1 MTNLTESTMK
11 RNLLLLA
18 GIAALVFAPAFVYP
32 MLLIKLL
39 CFALFAS
46 AFNLMLGYT
55 GLLSFGHAM
64 FFGVAGYA
72 LGVSTKHLGLPPE
85 LGLLI
90 AVASAALLGLLAG
103 LIAIRRQGIYFSMI
117 TLAISQLIYFIA
129 MQMEWTGR
137 DDGFHGIPRGVFL
150 GVFDLENDLT
160 LYALVSVCF
169 VLALFAIHR
178 IVTSPFGQVLTAIR
192 ENEPRAVS
200 LGYDVN
206 SYKVLAFVLSA
217 ALSGLAGSLKALALS
232 YESLN
237 DLHWALSGE
246 VVMMCILGG
255 LGTLGGPVAGAF
267 FVILLQ
273 NFLADKVGEW
283 LSVIIGVVFLLCIL
297 SFRRGLVGEI
307 SVRFFQKAQGK
318 PETLAKEAP

>member
-1 MTNLTESTMK
+1 MLNTRTLMIV
-11 RNLLLLA
+11 LA
-18 GIAALVFAPAFVYP
+18 VAALAVAPAFIYP
-32 MLLIKLL
+32 MLIVKLL
-39 CFALFAS
+39 CFAIFAS

-64 FFGVAGYA
+64 FFGSAGYA
-72 LGVSTKHLGLPPE
+72 LGLTMKHLGWPPE
-85 LGLLI
+85 LGILAGV
-90 AVASAALLGLLAG
+90 AVAALIGFLAG
-103 LIAIRRQGIYFSMI
+103 SVAIRRQGIYFAMI
-117 TLAISQLIYFIA
+117 TLAISQLIYFVA

-137 DDGFHGIPRGVFL
+137 DDGFHGIPRGTLLGIIDLQDDMALYGLVAACFL
-150 GVFDLENDLT
+150 
-160 LYALVSVCF
+160 
-169 VLALFAIHR
+169 LALFAIHR

-192 ENEPRAVS
+192 ENEPRAIS
-200 LGYDVN
+200 LGYDVDR
-206 SYKVLAFVLSA
+206 YKVLAFTLSG
-217 ALSGLAGSLKALALS
+217 ALSGLAGALKALALS

-283 LSVIIGVVFLLCIL
+283 LSVIIGVVFLTCIL
-297 SFRRGLVGEI
+297 AFRKGFVGEI
-307 SVRFFQKAQGK
+307 GAWIEKMRARKGAPAAKAGQEGNR
-318 PETLAKEAP
+318 

>member
-1 MTNLTESTMK
+1 MNK
-11 RNLLLLA
+11 QKLLILL
-18 GIAALVFAPAFVYP
+18 GIAALAIAPAFIYP

-39 CFALFAS
+39 CFAIFAS

-64 FFGVAGYA
+64 FFGVAGYT
-72 LGVSTKHLGLPPE
+72 LGVSTKFLGLTSD
-85 LGLLI
+85 LALLV
-90 AVASAALLGLLAG
+90 AVLTAALLGLLAG
-103 LIAIRRQGIYFSMI
+103 LVAIRRQGIYFSMI

-137 DDGFHGIPRGVFL
+137 DDGFHGIPRGTFF
-150 GVFDLENDLT
+150 GVLNLENDLV
-160 LYALVSVCF
+160 LYGLVAVCF
-169 VLALFAIHR
+169 VLALAAIHR

-192 ENEPRAVS
+192 ENEARAIS
-200 LGYDVN
+200 LGYDVDH
-206 SYKVLAFVLSA
+206 YKVLAFVLSA
-217 ALSGLAGSLKALALS
+217 ALAGLAGALKALALS

-255 LGTLGGPVAGAF
+255 LGTLSGPVAGAF

-283 LSVIIGVVFLLCIL
+283 LSIIIGVVFLLCIL
-297 SFRRGLVGEI
+297 SFRKGLVGEI
-307 SVRFFQKAQGK
+307 AARLSGK
-318 PETLAKEAP
+318 NVAREAS

>member
-1 MTNLTESTMK
+1 MTIN
-11 RNLLLLA
+11 RNLMIALGL
-18 GIAALVFAPAFVYP
+18 AALVVAPAFIYP
-32 MLLIKLL
+32 MLIVKLL
-39 CFALFAS
+39 CFAIFAS

-64 FFGVAGYA
+64 FFGSAGYT
-72 LGVSTKHLGLPPE
+72 LGVTTKFLNWPPE
-85 LGLLI
+85 LAILAGI
-90 AVASAALLGLLAG
+90 AVAALIGFVAG
-103 LIAIRRQGIYFSMI
+103 AVAIRRQGIYFAMI
-117 TLAISQLIYFIA
+117 TLAISQLIYFVA

-137 DDGFHGIPRGVFL
+137 DDGFHGIPRGRLFGL
-150 GVFDLENDLT
+150 IDLENDLA
-160 LYALVSVCF
+160 LYGLVAVCF
-169 VLALFAIHR
+169 VLALLAIHR
-178 IVTSPFGQVLTAIR
+178 IVTSPFGLALTAIR

-200 LGYDVN
+200 LGYDVER
-206 SYKVLAFVLSA
+206 YKVLALTLSA
-217 ALSGLAGSLKALALS
+217 ALAGLAGALKALALS

-283 LSVIIGVVFLLCIL
+283 LSVIIGVVFLSCIL
-297 SFRRGLVGEI
+297 AFRKGLVGEI
-307 SVRFFQKAQGK
+307 AAWMERSRKSGPGQEGNR
-318 PETLAKEAP
+318 

>member
-1 MTNLTESTMK
+1 MTSLTKTTTT

-18 GIAALVFAPAFVYP
+18 GIVALMIAPAFVYP

-103 LIAIRRQGIYFSMI
+103 VVAIRRQGIYFSMI

-150 GVFDLENDLT
+150 GIFDLENDMT
-160 LYALVSVCF
+160 MYGLVAVCF
-169 VLALFAIHR
+169 VFSLFAIHR

-200 LGYDVN
+200 LGYNVN

-307 SVRFFQKAQGK
+307 SARLFQKNQEKTDAM
-318 PETLAKEAP
+318 AKEAS

>member
-1 MTNLTESTMK
+1 MTLQ
-11 RNLLLLA
+11 RNLMIALGL
-18 GIAALVFAPAFVYP
+18 AALVVAPAFIYP
-32 MLLIKLL
+32 MLIVKLL
-39 CFALFAS
+39 CFAIFAS

-64 FFGVAGYA
+64 FFGSAGYA
-72 LGVSTKHLGLPPE
+72 LGVTTKFLHWPPE
-85 LGLLI
+85 LGILAGI
-90 AVASAALLGLLAG
+90 TVAALIGFVAG
-103 LIAIRRQGIYFSMI
+103 AVAIRRQGIYFAMI
-117 TLAISQLIYFIA
+117 TLAISQLIYFVA

-137 DDGFHGIPRGVFL
+137 DDGFHGIPRGRLFGL
-150 GVFDLENDLT
+150 IDLENDLA
-160 LYALVSVCF
+160 LYGLVAVCF
-169 VLALFAIHR
+169 VLALLAIHR
-178 IVTSPFGQVLTAIR
+178 IVTSPFGLALTAIR

-200 LGYDVN
+200 LGYDVER
-206 SYKVLAFVLSA
+206 YKVLALTLSA
-217 ALSGLAGSLKALALS
+217 ALAGLAGSLKALALS

-283 LSVIIGVVFLLCIL
+283 LSVIIGVVFLSCIL
-297 SFRRGLVGEI
+297 AFRKGLVGEI
-307 SVRFFQKAQGK
+307 AAWMERSRK
-318 PETLAKEAP
+318 PIPGQESRR

>member
-1 MTNLTESTMK
+1 MTNLTETTMM

-18 GIAALVFAPAFVYP
+18 GIAALVIAPAFVYP

-72 LGVSTKHLGLPPE
+72 LGVSTKHLGFPPE

-90 AVASAALLGLLAG
+90 AVAAAALLGLLAG

-137 DDGFHGIPRGVFL
+137 DDGFHGIPRGIFL
-150 GVFDLENDLT
+150 GLFDLENDLT
-160 LYALVSVCF
+160 LYVLVAVCF

-200 LGYDVN
+200 LGYNVN

-307 SVRFFQKAQGK
+307 SARLFQKPQSN
-318 PETLAKEAP
+318 PETVAKETP

>member
-1 MTNLTESTMK
+1 MSK
-11 RNLLLLA
+11 RNLLILL
-18 GIAALVFAPAFVYP
+18 GVAALAIAPAFVYP

-39 CFALFAS
+39 CFAIFAS

-64 FFGVAGYA
+64 FFGVAGYT

-85 LGLLI
+85 LALLI
-90 AVASAALLGLLAG
+90 AVLAAALLGLLAG
-103 LIAIRRQGIYFSMI
+103 VVAIRRQGIYFSMI

-137 DDGFHGIPRGVFL
+137 DDGFHGIPRGTLL
-150 GVFDLENDLT
+150 GVFNLENDLT
-160 LYALVSVCF
+160 LYGLVAVCF

-178 IVTSPFGQVLTAIR
+178 IVKSPFGQVLTAIR
-192 ENEPRAVS
+192 ENEARAVS
-200 LGYDVN
+200 LGYDVDR
-206 SYKVLAFVLSA
+206 YKVLAFVLSA
-217 ALSGLAGSLKALALS
+217 ALSGLAGALKALALS

-283 LSVIIGVVFLLCIL
+283 LSIIIGVVFLVCIL
-297 SFRRGLVGEI
+297 SFRKGLVGEI
-307 SVRFFQKAQGK
+307 ASRLTNRTARPVDGGV
-318 PETLAKEAP
+318 KEA

>member
-1 MTNLTESTMK
+1 MN
-11 RNLLLLA
+11 RNLMIALGL
-18 GIAALVFAPAFVYP
+18 AALVVAPAFIYP
-32 MLLIKLL
+32 MLIVKLL
-39 CFALFAS
+39 CFAIFAS

-64 FFGVAGYA
+64 FFGSAGYA
-72 LGVSTKHLGLPPE
+72 LGVTTKFLNWPPE
-85 LGLLI
+85 LGILAGI
-90 AVASAALLGLLAG
+90 AVAALIGFVAG
-103 LIAIRRQGIYFSMI
+103 AVAIRRQGIYFAMI
-117 TLAISQLIYFIA
+117 TLAISQLIYFVA

-137 DDGFHGIPRGVFL
+137 DDGFHGIPRGRLFGL
-150 GVFDLENDLT
+150 IDLESDLA
-160 LYALVSVCF
+160 LYGLVAVCF
-169 VLALFAIHR
+169 VLALLAIHR
-178 IVTSPFGQVLTAIR
+178 IVTSPFGLALTAIR

-200 LGYDVN
+200 LGYDVER
-206 SYKVLAFVLSA
+206 YKVLAMTLSA
-217 ALSGLAGSLKALALS
+217 ALAGLAGALKALALS

-283 LSVIIGVVFLLCIL
+283 LSVIIGVVFLSCIL
-297 SFRRGLVGEI
+297 AFRKGLVGEI
-307 SVRFFQKAQGK
+307 AAWMERSRK
-318 PETLAKEAP
+318 PSP

>member
-1 MTNLTESTMK
+1 MTIN
-11 RNLLLLA
+11 RNLMIALGL
-18 GIAALVFAPAFVYP
+18 AALVVAPAFIYP
-32 MLLIKLL
+32 MLIVKLL
-39 CFALFAS
+39 CFAIFAS

-64 FFGVAGYA
+64 FFGSAGYA
-72 LGVSTKHLGLPPE
+72 LGVTTKFLNWPPE
-85 LGLLI
+85 LGILAGI
-90 AVASAALLGLLAG
+90 AVAALIGFVAG
-103 LIAIRRQGIYFSMI
+103 AVAIRRQGIYFAMI
-117 TLAISQLIYFIA
+117 TLAISQLIYFVA

-137 DDGFHGIPRGVFL
+137 DDGFHGIPRGRLFGL
-150 GVFDLENDLT
+150 IDLESDLA
-160 LYALVSVCF
+160 LYGLVAVCF
-169 VLALFAIHR
+169 VLALLAIHR
-178 IVTSPFGQVLTAIR
+178 IVTSPFGLALTAIR

-200 LGYDVN
+200 LGYDVER
-206 SYKVLAFVLSA
+206 YKVLAMTLSA
-217 ALSGLAGSLKALALS
+217 ALAGLAGALKALALS

-283 LSVIIGVVFLLCIL
+283 LSVIIGVVFLSCIL
-297 SFRRGLVGEI
+297 AFRKGLVGEI
-307 SVRFFQKAQGK
+307 AAWMERSRK
-318 PETLAKEAP
+318 PSP